1 MKRLLFF
8 AVAVAVLPSLPL
20 RADDDVARIRKE
32 IDASDYSAA
41 QRDSELVLA
50 VHPENTQVRA
60 LRVLS
65 RTYGMRPATEEAE
78 WMVRTYP
85 NDPWSW
91 YALAVVSGY
100 SGEGDAL
107 TDIDKAVAL
116 SAAPL
121 RDIVL
126 LRISILSSSQSDQ
139 ALAYADEQVKAFA
152 GDPYVLAARAQVLQ
166 WAKGASADDI
176 QKAND
181 ETLAAMPP
189 HDVRIRR
196 MMSDDL
202 VRRKQAERGAA
213 LLLEALHEYPLSA
226 GLVARYATAVRAINT
241 LSDSQKD
248 AAIDAVTEPL
258 LRARGNDPDVL
269 LRIAEVYRSSQR
281 AGEADTLEGLIVDRQ
296 PWSSAAETLAYERIY
311 READERHGDTD
322 PEVRKQEERLT
333 REFLARPCH
342 DLPAYVQS
350 AYQSLFLHARRDAS
364 VSNDE
369 MRTILRGM
377 VGDGRSPNAQ
387 YLAAGI
393 ELANRGIDF
402 KEAERLIDLGAAGM
416 EKQLVRLKAVFD
428 EKTVKLSMDNQRAR
442 VLDAR
447 GWVAFKR
454 GDTATAW
461 RDLEEA
467 HKLSPDDPSL
477 QYHYGR
483 LLEARGDVAGAQREW
498 ALGIGGF
505 IPNDV
510 NDSYLALAEKYKAS
524 HGGKADGL
532 DAWITKLK
540 PVEDAAVRK
549 TKVLA
554 ERTKEPRPAPKFAL
568 KTLDGRSVSLEE
580 LHGKIAVVNF
590 WGVWCGWCVAEMP
603 DLQKLVAKYAKDP
616 NVRIVTIDNDGDIGI
631 VKKFMAEKK
640 YDFQV
645 LLDDG
650 YVSTSGINSFPTT
663 WFLDPQ
669 GRIAFN
675 KRGASDKLEEEFTWR
690 IEALK
695 R

>member
-1 MKRLLFF
+1 MKRLLFL
-8 AVAVAVLPSLPL
+8 AVAMTVLPLLPL

-32 IDASDYSAA
+32 LDASDYRAA
-41 QRDSELVLA
+41 ERDAELILA
-50 VHPENTQVRA
+50 AHPENTHVRA
-60 LRVLS
+60 LRVWS
-65 RTYGMRPATEEAE
+65 RVAGSSSASEEAE
-78 WMVRTYP
+78 WMLRTYP

-91 YALAVVSGY
+91 YARAMASLY
-100 SGEGDAL
+100 SGDRDAL
-107 TDIDKAVAL
+107 TYIDKAIAL
-116 SAAPL
+116 SPEPNA
-121 RDIVL
+121 DIVT
-126 LRISILSSSQSDQ
+126 LRFNILSSYYPDQ
-139 ALAYADEQVKAFA
+139 ALAYANEEVKAFP

-166 WAKGASADDI
+166 WTRGASPDEI
-176 QKAND
+176 QKAGD

-213 LLLEALHEYPLSA
+213 LMLEALHEYPLSA
-226 GLVARYATAVRAINT
+226 GLVTRYATAVRAINT

-248 AAIDAVTEPL
+248 AAIDAAVEPL
-258 LRARGNDPDVL
+258 LRARGDDPEVL
-269 LRIAEVYRSSQR
+269 FAVARIYRSSR
-281 AGEADTLEGLIVDRQ
+281 RTDEADALDSLIVDRQ
-296 PWSSAAETLAYERIY
+296 PSSSTAEMLAYERIY
-311 READERHGDTD
+311 READERHGDDD
-322 PEVRKQEERLT
+322 PEVRKREEHLT

-342 DLPAYVQS
+342 DLPAYVQG

-369 MRTILRGM
+369 MRTIIRGM

-402 KEAERLIDLGAAGM
+402 REAERLIDLGAAGM
-416 EKQLVRLKAVFD
+416 EKQLARLKAAFD
-428 EKTVKLSMDNQRAR
+428 EKTVKRSMDNQRAR

-454 GDTATAW
+454 GDAATAS

-467 HKLSPDDPSL
+467 HDLSPGDPSL

-483 LLEARGDVAGAQREW
+483 LLEARGDVTGAQREW
-498 ALGIGGF
+498 ALGIGSF

-510 NDSYLALAEKYKAS
+510 SENYLALTEKYKAS
-524 HGGKADGL
+524 HGGKVDGL

-580 LHGKIAVVNF
+580 LRGRIAVVNF
-590 WGVWCGWCVAEMP
+590 WGVWCGWCVAELP

-616 NVRIVTIDNDGDIGI
+616 SVRIVTIDNDGDISI

-650 YVSTSGINSFPTT
+650 YVSANGINSFPTT

-695 R
+695 